1 MGDIFCVQCG
11 RYHQSLSFCPNEQP
25 EPIVIGRADF
35 GQSEQVAALERE
47 LAACKEI
54 QQDVIDGA
62 MADLNGQLLTAQREL
77 AAKDARIGELVEA
90 LQYLTVRKP
99 DMRTKRMIVMH
110 GGEEHELGHPCRV
123 CAALDAVKEKTP

>member
-47 LAACKEI
+47 LAEVKKEWNEWAQANAKWI
-54 QQDVIDGA
+54 MERA
-62 MADLNGQLLTAQREL
+62 HLLARVAEAEREL
-77 AAKDARIGELVEA
+77 AAKDARIGELA
-90 LQYLTVRKP
+90 
-99 DMRTKRMIVMH
+99 
-110 GGEEHELGHPCRV
+110 
-123 CAALDAVKEKTP
+123 AALRGRGAFSRGT